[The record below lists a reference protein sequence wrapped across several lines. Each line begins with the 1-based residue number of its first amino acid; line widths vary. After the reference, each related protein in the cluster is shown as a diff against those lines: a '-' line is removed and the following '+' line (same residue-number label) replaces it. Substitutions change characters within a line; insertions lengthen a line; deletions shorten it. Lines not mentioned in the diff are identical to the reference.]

1 MKRSLGAKIAI
12 AAYWTAWLAM
22 AVVFFSSCAYNSSG
36 EKATAFIEIDAQTVN
51 GIEIK
56 KQVVPIKWEAKD
68 CFLYFLYWS
77 KYKNHDRRTPFSSNE
92 TNGFET
98 RPDPNSIKAAGQL
111 AGEAAKTFII
121 P

>member
-1 MKRSLGAKIAI
+1 MKRSLGTKITI
-12 AAYWTAWLAM
+12 AAYWAAWLAI
-22 AVVFFSSCAYNSSG
+22 AVVFFSSCAYTSSG
-36 EKATAFIEIDAQTVN
+36 EKATALIEIDAQTVN

-68 CFLYFLYWS
+68 WAAYIAYWS

-92 TNGFET
+92 TNGFEIM
-98 RPDPNSIKAAGQL
+98 PDPNSIKATGGAV
-111 AGEAAKTFII
+111 GEAAKTFII